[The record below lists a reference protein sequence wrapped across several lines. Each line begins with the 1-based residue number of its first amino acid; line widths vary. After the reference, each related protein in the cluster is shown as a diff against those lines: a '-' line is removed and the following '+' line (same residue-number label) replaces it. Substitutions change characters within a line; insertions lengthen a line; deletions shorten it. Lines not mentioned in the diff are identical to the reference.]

1 MAPWN
6 SAKAKVQLRLS
17 VQRLRSL
24 QQKKEAQAKATRRDI
39 ATLLER
45 GKVETARIKTEAV
58 INEDIYME
66 LLELLELYC
75 ELVHVRFGILDQN
88 TREPDPAVAEGV
100 HAIIYAAPRTE
111 LKELH
116 ILRDLLMHKYGRDF
130 SAAVME
136 NRDGCVP
143 ERVVKKLE
151 LFMPSAELVDS
162 YLHEIAKA
170 YAVEW
175 APPVR
180 DKPGD
185 DDDDDEGG
193 VKLSDD
199 DLADLDL
206 PDVRTRSSSSS
217 STPHLPAIPPTEAEG
232 PEKLRIA
239 KAKASEAKA
248 KEDEKSKEGEGKKED
263 AKPAKVPD
271 EDDFEALSKRFAA
284 LKKR

>member
-6 SAKAKVQLRLS
+6 SAKAK
-17 VQRLRSL
+17 
-24 QQKKEAQAKATRRDI
+24 KKEAQAKATRRDI

-45 GKVETARIKTEAV
+45 GKVETARIKTEAI

-116 ILRDLLMHKYGRDF
+116 VLRDLLMHKYGRDF
-130 SAAVME
+130 SAGVME
-136 NRDGCVP
+136 NRNNCVP
-143 ERVVKKLE
+143 ERIVKKLE

-175 APPVR
+175 APPVP
-180 DKPGD
+180 DVQSD
-185 DDDDDEGG
+185 DDDAGGGVLVSDDEE
-193 VKLSDD
+193 
-199 DLADLDL
+199 DLDL

-217 STPHLPAIPPTEAEG
+217 SAPHLPNLPPTQNSE
-232 PEKLRIA
+232 PEKLRAAKVKGKDEEGKKDDPTA
-239 KAKASEAKA
+239 KAKT
-248 KEDEKSKEGEGKKED
+248 D
-263 AKPAKVPD
+263 APAPPSND
-271 EDDFEALSKRFAA
+271 DDFEALTKRFAA